1 MKEVFRYITPITY
14 ALIISIWS
22 YVFVFYIKKVNHNKK
37 QDKLLNLLLFI
48 LIIDAF
54 RTIFEGVYFGLR
66 SASQE
71 GFISIRIFNILTQ
84 PQYVFLPKF
93 ITLLTGVLVL
103 IMIIYRWL
111 PSEIKQKVAIRDL
124 INKRNSELLLK
135 NRELINAKE
144 KAEESNRLKTEF
156 LHNISHEIRTPMNGI
171 IGFSELLDDPD
182 VSSEK
187 RSFYSRIVQNSSRQL
202 LRIIDDILEISN
214 LETKQGQ
221 LNENQFCLNEFLME
235 LFSIFNLRSRE
246 TDIAFTIK
254 KEWNDNESQIITDK
268 SKLNKIVSNLLE
280 NAFRYTTNGS
290 IELGYNITDDNLV
303 IYVKDTGIGISPE
316 NHETIFERFSQEEKE
331 ISRKYGG
338 LGLGLSISK
347 ENAVL
352 LGGDITLVSEKGKGS
367 TFYITIPY
375 KSSQSLMENS

>member
-1 MKEVFRYITPITY
+1 MKEVFRYVTPITY

-93 ITLLTGVLVL
+93 ITLVTGVLVL

-254 KEWNDNESQIITDK
+254 KERNDNESQIITDK

-280 NAFRYTTNGS
+280 NAFRYTKNGS

-347 ENAVL
+347 ENATL